1 MCYFCYKFK
10 QIFKLYKIQTL
21 INTHRYGILI
31 SICHCYSHFSF
42 LGWKEKNKKE
52 QESQMYGPQ
61 ANVYIP
67 EGYELKKKK
76 NSNGCLFYLV
86 LGLFT
91 LIAIIWITGKTSN
104 YNVPK
109 TYGNDDADRIEA
121 YNHAKNFVK
130 DKLKSP
136 SSARF
141 PGTMEKDGHIEY
153 IGDQTYK
160 INSWVEGPNSFGV
173 FIRKHFSCTIY
184 FKEGSVY
191 CEDLIF
197 LD

>member
-1 MCYFCYKFK
+1 MEYLFLFA
-10 QIFKLYKIQTL
+10 IVIA
-21 INTHRYGILI
+21 ILV
-31 SICHCYSHFSF
+31 FW
-42 LGWKEKNKKE
+42 GWKEKNKKE

-61 ANVYIP
+61 SNVYIP
-67 EGYELKKKK
+67 EGYELKKKE

-91 LIAIIWITGKTSN
+91 LIAIIWITGKTSS
-104 YNVPK
+104 YNVSK

>member
-1 MCYFCYKFK
+1 M
-10 QIFKLYKIQTL
+10 
-21 INTHRYGILI
+21 
-31 SICHCYSHFSF
+31 
-42 LGWKEKNKKE
+42 
-52 QESQMYGPQ
+52 
-61 ANVYIP
+61 
-67 EGYELKKKK
+67 
-76 NSNGCLFYLV
+76 
-86 LGLFT
+86 
-91 LIAIIWITGKTSN
+91 
-104 YNVPK
+104 PK

-160 INSWVEGPNSFGV
+160 IKSWVEGPNSFGV

>member
-1 MCYFCYKFK
+1 MEYLFLFA
-10 QIFKLYKIQTL
+10 IVIA
-21 INTHRYGILI
+21 ILV
-31 SICHCYSHFSF
+31 FW
-42 LGWKEKNKKE
+42 GWKEKNKKE

-67 EGYELKKKK
+67 EGYELKKK

-91 LIAIIWITGKTSN
+91 LLAIIWITGKTSN